1 MGRRIPVSYI
11 SGALDGP
18 FIVLFEQDG
27 AHEAD
32 DGVLVGKLP
41 APSVRRFTSPL
52 ARSIGLLLCSW
63 SGALLGEAHRV
74 VPTGDGPPFSA
85 ALASTTPS
93 RQDRRTSRGGPTASS
108 TVTDGS
114 KRPGNCIS
122 GSHLR
127 RLALI
132 EGAADCRIRP
142 RTGRAAPG
150 PYPSLPLG
158 APFETFSPP

>member
-1 MGRRIPVSYI
+1 MAPTRRTMASSLGNCLRPRSDASPRHWRARLGCCCAAGPVRS
-11 SGALDGP
+11 L
-18 FIVLFEQDG
+18 
-27 AHEAD
+27 
-32 DGVLVGKLP
+32 GKL
-41 APSVRRFTSPL
+41 
-52 ARSIGLLLCSW
+52 IGLS
-63 SGALLGEAHRV
+63 
-74 VPTGDGPPFSA
+74 PPGMGLHFRQRSH
-85 ALASTTPS
+85 PRH

-150 PYPSLPLG
+150 PYPALPLG
-158 APFETFSPP
+158 APNRSSDPPWALPGSCHQGLGRFNVEYAEGTVAC